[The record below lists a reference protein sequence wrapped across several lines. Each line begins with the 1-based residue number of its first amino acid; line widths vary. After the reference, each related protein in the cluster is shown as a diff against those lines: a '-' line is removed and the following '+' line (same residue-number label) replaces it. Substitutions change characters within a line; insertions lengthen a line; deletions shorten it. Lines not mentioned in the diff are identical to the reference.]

1 MNPSNPPER
10 SVCSMNPSNPREND
24 PVEEVLEKLDGANP
38 DSYVYLTDEDGN
50 EFPFEFLDVI
60 TYQDEDFGIFFPAQ
74 EEDDDADQEEV
85 VILKVIPHDDGS
97 VDFVSIDD
105 EDTLNAVF
113 DLFLENLRQQF
124 ALETDADDD
133 DEDEFATGVSEK

>member
-1 MNPSNPPER
+1 M
-10 SVCSMNPSNPREND
+10 
-24 PVEEVLEKLDGANP
+24 EKLDGANP

-50 EFPFEFLDVI
+50 EYPFEFLDVI

-97 VDFVSIDD
+97 VDFVSTDD

>member
-1 MNPSNPPER
+1 
-10 SVCSMNPSNPREND
+10 MNPSNPREND

>member
-1 MNPSNPPER
+1 
-10 SVCSMNPSNPREND
+10 MNPSNPREND

-97 VDFVSIDD
+97 VDFVSTDD
-105 EDTLNAVF
+105 ENTLNAVF

-124 ALETDADDD
+124 ELETDEDDEE
-133 DEDEFATGVSEK
+133 EDEFAPGVSEK

>member
-1 MNPSNPPER
+1 MNPSNP
-10 SVCSMNPSNPREND
+10 SEND

-97 VDFVSIDD
+97 VDFVSTDD